1 MVLHQYYT
9 GIPVQYT
16 VLLSRSLKLKK
27 MRSGAPSAGTEANC
41 SVATHAQK
49 FFISTATYRRLKIKY
64 QSKSSEFYQLLPLC
78 QSLPIILKW
87 FFRGTDFNCSLCVYR
102 KGNSSVLAVCR
113 FIFTSLLSDR
123 ELDKLQHFSASA
135 DQTDDYRQLLRN
147 PITYSKIRKRLAD
160 KASSQNSLTANQN
173 GASLATHQITPYSQI
188 EHFLADLVTFLFN
201 IKKYSADRIVLDQS
215 ELAKHKIS
223 SLIRL
228 TSPKALHYW
237 MSSQMRPVSPL
248 RNFVKRIAKPKQADS
263 DSDEDSKSKRIKM
276 ENTNWENKNITWYRN
291 DVIRSD
297 EIWSELFIIL
307 KVLFS
312 TISLPRK
319 HEFNYLLMTRLLHLE
334 IVTQFWESV

>member
-263 DSDEDSKSKRIKM
+263 DSDEDSKSKRIKV
-276 ENTNWENKNITWYRN
+276 ENTNWISRDAVIWNL
-291 DVIRSD
+291 VIRSGWKM
-297 EIWSELFIIL
+297 IWIIYYW
-307 KVLFS
+307 VLFS
-312 TISLPRK
+312 TSSLP
-319 HEFNYLLMTRLLHLE
+319 
-334 IVTQFWESV
+334 Q